1 MKKYL
6 IIISIIT
13 VVIVSKAQV
22 YTQFNIRYSIPIYE
36 KNDTWI
42 NTKIKAVGFDISDSH
57 KKSINFSAFSGLS
70 FNLKTGYILKN
81 KFQFELGFSY
91 FNNYKLQISNNNK
104 TTYDSL
110 NTDELG
116 YPNPA
121 YYSLV
126 EENTYYSKYYSFN
139 PSIGYIVSINKF
151 SFTFI
156 LGSSIR
162 YITIYKDFKQGTKTN
177 ISVFSSNTSNNYEYN
192 ILLKEYFPTD
202 LNIVVFTGLNCTY
215 NLNKNLSLNCNIN
228 FPIYSPEI
236 VLPNTKTKYF
246 LNFKG
251 YENGELTYNTEET
264 EEEVIENTDN
274 YSFNTKTISFSLGVR
289 YTFGKK
295 EKTETE

>member
-6 IIISIIT
+6 IIISIIIF
-13 VVIVSKAQV
+13 VIVSKAQV
-22 YTQFNIRYSIPIYE
+22 YTQFNIGYSIPIYE

-42 NTKIKAVGFDISDSH
+42 NTKIKAIGFDISDSH

-110 NTDELG
+110 NTETLG
-116 YPNPA
+116 TPDPYLHLIEGNS
-121 YYSLV
+121 YF
-126 EENTYYSKYYSFN
+126 SKYYSIN
-139 PSIGYIVSINKF
+139 PSVAYIASIKKF
-151 SFTFI
+151 SFTFL
-156 LGSSIR
+156 LGSSFQQT
-162 YITIYKDFKQGTKTN
+162 TIFKDFSGEIKTN
-177 ISVFSSNTSNNYEYN
+177 KDDWIGNSTSNTYEYYS
-192 ILLKEYFPTD
+192 IVKEYFPSD
-202 LNIVVFTGLNCTY
+202 LNIIVHSGLGIAY
-215 NLNKNLSLNCNIN
+215 NFANKISLIFNAN
-228 FPIYSPEI
+228 FPLYSQDI
-236 VLPNTKTKYF
+236 ILPNTKTKYYS
-246 LNFKG
+246 NFEAF
-251 YENGELTYNTEET
+251 ENGKLTYNKEET